1 MDCDTKS
8 TAKLVK
14 ENLTNAEITKDE
26 DGFGQESKKNWL
38 AVGASKNVLSNS
50 LSKFITA

>member
-1 MDCDTKS
+1 MDCNTKS

-26 DGFGQESKKNWL
+26 DTDLKKR
-38 AVGASKNVLSNS
+38 VKNFNGSQLG
-50 LSKFITA
+50 L

>member
-26 DGFGQESKKNWL
+26 DTDLDKSAKKNWI
-38 AVGASKNVLSNS
+38 AVGASKNV
-50 LSKFITA
+50 